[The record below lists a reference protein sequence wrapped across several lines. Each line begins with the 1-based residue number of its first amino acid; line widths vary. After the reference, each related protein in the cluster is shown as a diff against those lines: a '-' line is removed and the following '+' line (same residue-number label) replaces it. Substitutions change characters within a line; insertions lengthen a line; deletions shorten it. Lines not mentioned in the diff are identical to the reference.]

1 MVNSSKES
9 NTDKV
14 SSQTRMDKLTEVCG
28 KTVEEQI
35 GLVVMLQYLT
45 LIYQL
50 PTNPYNNPL
59 Y

>member
-1 MVNSSKES
+1 MVNSSTES

-14 SSQTRMDKLTEVCG
+14 SSQTRMVKLTEVCG

-50 PTNPYNNPL
+50 PMNPYNNPL